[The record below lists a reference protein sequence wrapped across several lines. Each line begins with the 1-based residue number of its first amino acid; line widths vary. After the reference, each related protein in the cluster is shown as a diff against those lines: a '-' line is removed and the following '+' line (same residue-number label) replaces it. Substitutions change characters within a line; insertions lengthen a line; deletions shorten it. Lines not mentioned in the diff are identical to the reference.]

1 MLDIATAYNRYKFLG
16 YEYLTWLWFAI
27 ENDPGNLQKGAL
39 TSGEGGEV
47 HLGNR
52 IVLENFTSDKP
63 QSITIKG
70 DDPDLDAALLFL
82 KSGALVT
89 EINLVFK
96 FNELEW
102 HFTLKGDSLSIT
114 NLKMP
119 QKGPVDTLE
128 DTEGAV
134 LEQAYL
140 LEQLLQYHDFLF
152 QKFIRLRVSSDW
164 DKHFTLAFNKWL
176 EAS

>member
-16 YEYLTWLWFAI
+16 YEYLTWLWYAI
-27 ENDPGNLQKGAL
+27 EREPGSLQ
-39 TSGEGGEV
+39 EGSPSAGPPGSV

-52 IVLENFTSDKP
+52 MVLENFTRDKTE
-63 QSITIKG
+63 SITIKG
-70 DDPDLDAALLFL
+70 DDPNLDAALLSL
-82 KSGALVT
+82 KHGAVVT

-102 HFTLKGDSLSIT
+102 HFTLKGESLSIT
-114 NLKMP
+114 NLKTP

-140 LEQLLQYHDFLF
+140 LEQLLQYHDFVF
-152 QKFIRLRVSSDW
+152 RKFIRLRVSDDW
-164 DKHFTLAFNKWL
+164 DKKFLPAFNKWL
-176 EAS
+176 EAP